1 MKTLNGHNSGQDMI
15 QAPSV
20 AGTGIVNEMD
30 ARLALT
36 LAGIFMF
43 AAVALGAFGAHML
56 RGHLDPDMTAVWQ
69 SAVQYHAWHAL
80 ALLGVGG
87 VLLHRPGMRGL
98 AVAAWLFAA
107 GIVLFAG
114 SLYGVALTGMRSL
127 GAITPFGGVAFL
139 AGWAVLA
146 WTAWRR

>member
-1 MKTLNGHNSGQDMI
+1 M
-15 QAPSV
+15 
-20 AGTGIVNEMD
+20 EMN

-43 AAVALGAFGAHML
+43 AAVALGAFGAHAL
-56 RGHLDPDMTAVWQ
+56 KGHLDADMTAVWQ

-80 ALLGVGG
+80 ALLGVGS
-87 VLLHRPGMRGL
+87 LMLHWPGKRGL
-98 AVAAWLFAA
+98 ARAAWLFAA

-114 SLYGVALTGMRSL
+114 SLYAVALTGMRGL
-127 GAITPFGGVAFL
+127 GMITPFGGVAFL